1 MKNNSCFCKK
11 NMPVFLTWKE
21 IKKKTN
27 SIDHQILNAID
38 SLGHGAVFVP
48 TDFLSFGSRQAV
60 DIALHR
66 LVRKG
71 TIRRLARGIYD
82 FPKEH
87 PKLGKLQPSPE
98 KIAEA
103 LVGRDC
109 TRIQPT
115 GAYAANILG
124 LSEQVPAKVVFLTDG
139 PSRTIKIGVTTIQL
153 RRTTP
158 KNMAMADRLS
168 GRLIQA
174 LRELGKENVTTE
186 RIEHLKRIIPIGKRQ
201 ELLKDIRLAPEWMHP
216 IFRKLAE

>member
-1 MKNNSCFCKK
+1 MKK
-11 NMPVFLTWKE
+11 NQ
-21 IKKKTN
+21 KKLN
-27 SIDHQILNAID
+27 SIDQQILNAITA
-38 SLGHGAVFVP
+38 LGHGAVFVP
-48 TDFLSFGSRQAV
+48 TDFLDFGSRQAV
-60 DIALHR
+60 DIVLHR

-87 PKLGKLQPSPE
+87 PKLGTLQPSPE

-139 PSRTIKIGVTTIQL
+139 PSRTVKIGAITIQL

-158 KNMAMADRLS
+158 KNMAIAGRLS
-168 GRLIQA
+168 GLLVQA
-174 LRELGKENVTTE
+174 LRELGKENVTLE
-186 RIEHLKRIIPIGKRQ
+186 RLEHLKRTIPLNARK
-201 ELLKDIRLAPEWMHP
+201 ELLKDIRFAPEWMHS
-216 IFRKLAE
+216 IFKELAEEA

>member
-1 MKNNSCFCKK
+1 MKRNQK
-11 NMPVFLTWKE
+11 NP
-21 IKKKTN
+21 N
-27 SIDHQILNAID
+27 SIDYQMLKAIG

-48 TDFLSFGSRQAV
+48 TDFLGFGSRQAV
-60 DIALHR
+60 DIVLHR

-87 PKLGKLQPSPE
+87 PKLGKLLPSPE

-139 PSRTIKIGVTTIQL
+139 PSRTIKIGTTTIQL
-153 RRTTP
+153 RRTTH
-158 KNMAMADRLS
+158 KNMAMAGRLS
-168 GRLIQA
+168 GLLVQA
-174 LRELGKENVTTE
+174 FRELGKENVTPE
-186 RIEHLKRIIPIGKRQ
+186 RLTHLKRTIPLNARK
-201 ELLKDIRLAPEWMHP
+201 ELLKDIRFAPEWMHS
-216 IFRKLAE
+216 IFKELAEEA

>member
-1 MKNNSCFCKK
+1 MKSNQKQ
-11 NMPVFLTWKE
+11 P
-21 IKKKTN
+21 N
-27 SIDHQILNAID
+27 SIDNQILKAIHA
-38 SLGHGAVFVP
+38 LGHGAVFVP
-48 TDFLSFGSRQAV
+48 TDFLGFGSRQAV
-60 DIALHR
+60 DIVLHR

-139 PSRTIKIGVTTIQL
+139 PSRTVKIGVTTIQL

-158 KNMAMADRLS
+158 KNMAMAGRLS
-168 GRLIQA
+168 GLLVQA
-174 LRELGKENVTTE
+174 FRELGKENVTTE
-186 RIEHLKRIIPIGKRQ
+186 RLEHLKRTIPLNARQ
-201 ELLKDIRLAPEWMHP
+201 ELLKDIRFAPEWMHS
-216 IFRKLAE
+216 IFRELAEET

>member
-1 MKNNSCFCKK
+1 MKK
-11 NMPVFLTWKE
+11 NQ
-21 IKKKTN
+21 KKSN
-27 SIDHQILNAID
+27 SIDQQILNAITA
-38 SLGHGAVFVP
+38 LGHGVVFVP
-48 TDFLSFGSRQAV
+48 TDFLSLGSRQTV
-60 DIALHR
+60 DIVLHR

-82 FPKEH
+82 FPMEH
-87 PKLGKLQPSPE
+87 PKLGKLLPSPE

-139 PSRTIKIGVTTIQL
+139 PSRTVKIGSTTIQL

-158 KNMAMADRLS
+158 RNMAMAGRLS
-168 GRLIQA
+168 GLLVQA
-174 LRELGKENVTTE
+174 FRELGKENITPE
-186 RIEHLKRIIPIGKRQ
+186 RLKHLKRTIPLDARQ
-201 ELLKDIRLAPEWMHP
+201 GLLKDIRFTPEWMHS
-216 IFRKLAE
+216 IFKELAEEA

>member
-1 MKNNSCFCKK
+1 MKSNPKQQK
-11 NMPVFLTWKE
+11 
-21 IKKKTN
+21 
-27 SIDHQILNAID
+27 SIDYKLLKSIN
-38 SLGHGAVFVP
+38 SRGCGAVFVP
-48 TDFLSFGSRQAV
+48 TDFLNLGSRQAV
-60 DIALHR
+60 DLALHR

-82 FPKEH
+82 FPEEH

-124 LSEQVPAKVVFLTDG
+124 LSEQVPAKIVFLTDG
-139 PSRTIKIGVTTIQL
+139 PSRTVKIGATTIQL

-158 KNMAMADRLS
+158 KNMAMAGRLS
-168 GRLIQA
+168 GLLVQA
-174 LRELGKENVTTE
+174 FRELGKNNVTAE
-186 RIEHLKRIIPIGKRQ
+186 RLKHLKQILPMDKRQ
-201 ELLKDIRLAPEWMHP
+201 ELLKDIRLVPEWMRS
-216 IFRKLAE
+216 IFRELAKEAL

>member
-1 MKNNSCFCKK
+1 MKDTKISK
-11 NMPVFLTWKE
+11 
-21 IKKKTN
+21 
-27 SIDHQILNAID
+27 SIDSKILEDIYHR
-38 SLGHGAVFVP
+38 GQGAVFVP
-48 TDFLSFGSRQAV
+48 ADFLDLGSRQSV

-82 FPKEH
+82 FPGEH

-103 LVGRDC
+103 LVDRDC

-124 LSEQVPAKVVFLTDG
+124 LSEQVPAKIVFLTDG
-139 PSRTIKIGVTTIQL
+139 PSRTVKIGAITIQL

-158 KNMAMADRLS
+158 KNMAMAGRLS
-168 GRLIQA
+168 GLLVQA
-174 LRELGKENVTTE
+174 LRELGKENITAK
-186 RIEHLKRIIPIGKRQ
+186 RLEHLMRILPINQRR
-201 ELLKDIRLAPEWMHP
+201 ELLKDIRLAPEWMHS
-216 IFRKLAE
+216 IFRKLAEEAA

>member
-1 MKNNSCFCKK
+1 MKRDQ
-11 NMPVFLTWKE
+11 
-21 IKKKTN
+21 KKTN
-27 SIDHQILNAID
+27 STDDQILKAIA

-60 DIALHR
+60 DIVLHR

-87 PKLGKLQPSPE
+87 PKLGKLLPSPE

-139 PSRTIKIGVTTIQL
+139 PSRTVKIGTTTIQL

-158 KNMAMADRLS
+158 KNMAMAGRLS
-168 GRLIQA
+168 GLLVQA
-174 LRELGKENVTTE
+174 LRELGKEHITPE
-186 RIEHLKRIIPIGKRQ
+186 RIEHLKRTIPLNARK
-201 ELLKDIRLAPEWMHP
+201 ELLKDIRFAPEWMHS
-216 IFRKLAE
+216 IFKELAKEN

>member
-1 MKNNSCFCKK
+1 MKRNQK
-11 NMPVFLTWKE
+11 NP
-21 IKKKTN
+21 N
-27 SIDHQILNAID
+27 SIDHQILKSIN

-60 DIALHR
+60 DIVLHR

-87 PKLGKLQPSPE
+87 PKLGKLLPSPE

-115 GAYAANILG
+115 GAYAANVLG
-124 LSEQVPAKVVFLTDG
+124 LSEQVPAKIVFLTDG
-139 PSRTIKIGVTTIQL
+139 SSRTVKIGTTTIQL

-158 KNMAMADRLS
+158 KNMAMAGRFS
-168 GRLIQA
+168 GLLVQA
-174 LRELGKENVTTE
+174 LRELGKEHITSE
-186 RIEHLKRIIPIGKRQ
+186 RIEHLKRTIPLDARR
-201 ELLKDIRLAPEWMHP
+201 ELLKDIRFAPEWMHS
-216 IFRKLAE
+216 IFRKLAQED

>member
-1 MKNNSCFCKK
+1 MKKDQKK
-11 NMPVFLTWKE
+11 P
-21 IKKKTN
+21 N
-27 SIDHQILNAID
+27 SIDHQILNAIIT
-38 SLGHGAVFVP
+38 LGHGAVFVP
-48 TDFLSFGSRQAV
+48 TDFLGFGSRQAV
-60 DIALHR
+60 DIVLHR

-124 LSEQVPAKVVFLTDG
+124 LSEQVPAKVIFLTDG
-139 PSRTIKIGVTTIQL
+139 PSRTVKIGATTIQL

-158 KNMAMADRLS
+158 KNMAMAGRLS
-168 GRLIQA
+168 GLLVQA
-174 LRELGKENVTTE
+174 FRELGKENVTSE
-186 RIEHLKRIIPIGKRQ
+186 RLKHLKRTIPLNARK
-201 ELLKDIRLAPEWMHP
+201 ELLKDIRFAPEWMHS
-216 IFRKLAE
+216 IFKELAEET

>member
-1 MKNNSCFCKK
+1 MKRNQKKPNSA
-11 NMPVFLTWKE
+11 
-21 IKKKTN
+21 
-27 SIDHQILNAID
+27 DDQILKAIN
-38 SLGHGAVFVP
+38 SLGPGAVFVP

-60 DIALHR
+60 DIVLHR
-66 LVRKG
+66 LVRKR

-87 PKLGKLQPSPE
+87 PKLGTLQPSPE

-139 PSRTIKIGVTTIQL
+139 PSRTVKIGATTIQL

-158 KNMAMADRLS
+158 KNMAMAGRLS
-168 GRLIQA
+168 GLLVQA
-174 LRELGKENVTTE
+174 FRELGKENVTPE
-186 RIEHLKRIIPIGKRQ
+186 RLEHLKRTIPLNARK
-201 ELLKDIRLAPEWMHP
+201 ELLKDIRFTPEWMHS
-216 IFRKLAE
+216 IFKELAEET

>member
-1 MKNNSCFCKK
+1 MKRNQKKPNS
-11 NMPVFLTWKE
+11 T
-21 IKKKTN
+21 
-27 SIDHQILNAID
+27 DDQILKAITK
-38 SLGHGAVFVP
+38 LGSGAVFVP

-60 DIALHR
+60 DVVLHR
-66 LVRKG
+66 LVRNG

-82 FPKEH
+82 FPKVH
-87 PKLGKLQPSPE
+87 PKLGKLLPSRE

-139 PSRTIKIGVTTIQL
+139 ASRTVRIGATTIQL

-158 KNMAMADRLS
+158 KNMAMAGRLS
-168 GRLIQA
+168 GLLVQA
-174 LRELGKENVTTE
+174 LRELGKEHITPE
-186 RIEHLKRIIPIGKRQ
+186 RIEHLKRTIPLNARQ
-201 ELLKDIRLAPEWMHP
+201 ELLKDIRFAPEWMHS
-216 IFRKLAE
+216 IFKELAEEA

>member
-1 MKNNSCFCKK
+1 MKNNQKQQK
-11 NMPVFLTWKE
+11 
-21 IKKKTN
+21 
-27 SIDHQILNAID
+27 SIDYQILKAINA
-38 SLGHGAVFVP
+38 LGHGAVFVP
-48 TDFLSFGSRQAV
+48 IDFLSFGSRQAV
-60 DIALHR
+60 DIVLHR

-82 FPKEH
+82 FPEEH
-87 PKLGKLQPSPE
+87 PNLGKLQPSPE

-139 PSRTIKIGVTTIQL
+139 PSRMVKIGTTTIQL

-158 KNMAMADRLS
+158 KNMAMAGRLS
-168 GRLIQA
+168 GLLVQA
-174 LRELGKENVTTE
+174 LRELGKENITE
-186 RIEHLKRIIPIGKRQ
+186 ERLEQLKRIIPLDARQ
-201 ELLKDIRLAPEWMHP
+201 ELLKDIRFAPEWMHS
-216 IFRKLAE
+216 IFRELAEET

>member
-1 MKNNSCFCKK
+1 MKRNQKKPNS
-11 NMPVFLTWKE
+11 T
-21 IKKKTN
+21 
-27 SIDHQILNAID
+27 DDQILKAIN

-60 DIALHR
+60 DIVLHR

-87 PKLGKLQPSPE
+87 PKIGKLQPSPE

-103 LVGRDC
+103 LVGRDR

-139 PSRTIKIGVTTIQL
+139 PSRTVKIGTTTIQL

-158 KNMAMADRLS
+158 KNMAMAGRLS
-168 GRLIQA
+168 GLLVQA
-174 LRELGKENVTTE
+174 LRELGKEHINPE
-186 RIEHLKRIIPIGKRQ
+186 RIEHLKRTIPLNARQ
-201 ELLKDIRLAPEWMHP
+201 ELLKDIRFAPEWMHS
-216 IFRKLAE
+216 IFKELAEEA